1 MLKIN
6 HIVNIEK
13 AFVTV
18 RLTKSEVVQLHKSL
32 YQSCE
37 GIPEPNRNEL
47 KFFDKLRNDMEKI
60 LDIFSENNH

>member
-18 RLTKSEVVQLHKSL
+18 RLTKSEVVQLHK
-32 YQSCE
+32 
-37 GIPEPNRNEL
+37 
-47 KFFDKLRNDMEKI
+47 
-60 LDIFSENNH
+60 ENKYENK

>member
-18 RLTKSEVVQLHKSL
+18 RLT
-32 YQSCE
+32 CE